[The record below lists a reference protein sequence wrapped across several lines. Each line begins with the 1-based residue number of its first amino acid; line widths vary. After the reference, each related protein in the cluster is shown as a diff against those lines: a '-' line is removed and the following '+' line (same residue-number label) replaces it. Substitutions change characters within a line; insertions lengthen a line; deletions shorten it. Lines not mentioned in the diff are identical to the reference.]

1 MKKHYLPLVAG
12 IMAIAVT
19 ACGGQKSSTESVELT
34 GAGATFPLPFYNM
47 SFEGYGATHDN
58 KISYGG
64 IGSGGGVRNLKD
76 GIVDFAGSDA
86 FLSDKEMSEM
96 EPVVHIPTC
105 MEAVVLAYNLPD
117 VVKLNLSG
125 DVIADIYAGKITDW
139 NDARLQELN
148 PDVKL
153 PAKKIILA
161 YRSDGSGTTFVFT
174 DYLSKVSESWK
185 NTFGSGKT
193 VDFPVGQAAKG
204 NPGVAGI
211 IAQTPYSLGYIGSEY
226 AFAQKIPYAAV
237 KNQRGELITPSTE
250 SISAAAGDIPQDTR
264 CSITNADA
272 AGAYPISCFTWLL
285 IYKEQNYSDRSEAQ
299 AKATLD
305 LMQYMLSDSVQQ
317 TTATVHYAPLPKKAV
332 EQSYCKADI
341 LCKTK
346 FLEFYLFCRLLLFL
360 SSVGESYIPSLPMPP
375 ERSNILVS
383 GILSSPTTG

>member
-58 KISYGG
+58 KVSYGG

-105 MEAVVLAYNLPD
+105 MGAVVLAYNLPD

-264 CSITNADA
+264 CSITNAGA

-332 EQSYCKADI
+332 EQSLANLKTVTYQGQPI
-341 LCKTK
+341 LK
-346 FLEFYLFCRLLLFL
+346 
-360 SSVGESYIPSLPMPP
+360 
-375 ERSNILVS
+375 
-383 GILSSPTTG
+383 

>member
-58 KISYGG
+58 KVSYGG

-105 MEAVVLAYNLPD
+105 MGAVVLAYNLPD
-117 VVKLNLSG
+117 VGKLNLSG
-125 DVIADIYAGKITDW
+125 DVIAESYAGKITDW

-332 EQSYCKADI
+332 EQSLANLKTVTYQGQPI
-341 LCKTK
+341 LK
-346 FLEFYLFCRLLLFL
+346 
-360 SSVGESYIPSLPMPP
+360 
-375 ERSNILVS
+375 
-383 GILSSPTTG
+383 

>member
-58 KISYGG
+58 KVSYGG

-105 MEAVVLAYNLPD
+105 MGAVVLAYNLPD

-264 CSITNADA
+264 CSITNAYA

-332 EQSYCKADI
+332 EQSLANLKTVTYQGQPI
-341 LCKTK
+341 LK
-346 FLEFYLFCRLLLFL
+346 
-360 SSVGESYIPSLPMPP
+360 
-375 ERSNILVS
+375 
-383 GILSSPTTG
+383 

>member
-58 KISYGG
+58 KVSYGG

-105 MEAVVLAYNLPD
+105 MGAVVLAYNLPD

-285 IYKEQNYSDRSEAQ
+285 IYKEQNYSEAQ

-332 EQSYCKADI
+332 EQSLANLKTVTYQGQPI
-341 LCKTK
+341 LK
-346 FLEFYLFCRLLLFL
+346 
-360 SSVGESYIPSLPMPP
+360 
-375 ERSNILVS
+375 
-383 GILSSPTTG
+383 